1 MSLRD
6 DLIPVVDEARAM
18 VVELGL
24 RLVTVVVRKRTWSG
38 GVPGRGTVTN
48 TDLTLAPVP
57 RVRPPS
63 SRRLIAEPGRFEDGD
78 RMVDRISATY
88 TAEDLGEIP
97 AGGELLYLLDGEPY
111 RLVGAPLEQTLGWS
125 VQLRRAATRP

>member
-1 MSLRD
+1 M
-6 DLIPVVDEARAM
+6 VVD
-18 VVELGL
+18 LGL
-24 RLVTVVVRKRTWSG
+24 RLFSVVVRKRTWSG
-38 GVPGRGTVTN
+38 GTPGRGTATN
-48 TDLTLAPVP
+48 TDLTLEPRP

-88 TAEDLGEIP
+88 TAEQLGQIP
-97 AGGELLYLLDGEPY
+97 TGGELLYLIDGEAY

-125 VQLRRAATRP
+125 VQLRRTASRP